1 MKSKHVLE
9 MYRQM
14 FLSLRRGNTKGV
26 YSNAKP
32 IFLVSLLDYIA
43 SGVDSNQIS
52 WDDKSFENIYISN
65 FNGYSTSV
73 PTPFWKPFYYMSSE
87 PFYQL
92 IWKET
97 PNDNV
102 LKHPSGKTLND
113 FLKFAKL
120 DDQLWILLQD
130 KENREYLKDSIITYY
145 LSHK

>member
-1 MKSKHVLE
+1 MKSRLVLE

-14 FLSLRRGNTKGV
+14 FVSLRRGNSRGV

-43 SGVDSNQIS
+43 SGIDSNQIS
-52 WDDKSFENIYISN
+52 WGDKSFESIYISN
-65 FNGYSTSV
+65 FNGHSTSE

-92 IWKET
+92 IWIET

-102 LKHPSGKTLND
+102 LKHPSRKTLNV
-113 FLKFAKL
+113 FLKYAKL
-120 DDQLWILLQD
+120 DDQLWELLQD
-130 KENREYLKDSIITYY
+130 KENREYLKESIITHYF
-145 LSHK
+145 SH